1 MNTPHGQSGALVAP
15 GASGWPGA
23 PDHLPGLGWTA
34 GPDGTVR
41 AVAGRWL
48 DWTGMEPGRAAGDG
62 WLDALHPGDAGRVR
76 EQWRSSVASG
86 STFAAR
92 FRVGPGRDGAIR
104 WLVARAEP
112 SLDPGGRAVGWS
124 GLAVAEPD
132 RDVRDVVGDGDGDD
146 GPSPRVSA
154 VGEDFAIFW
163 IASKRD
169 YRLTSVS
176 PSCERLLGRPVAELA
191 GGSRSWADLAHPD
204 DRPRVLDAYARRESG
219 EEAAVEFRLMRPDG
233 SEARVRDRV
242 LPGMTGSMGDPA
254 RVFGVLEDVGG
265 TEAADASP
273 AGAGAEGGAEARLA
287 ELVEGL
293 GDLFLVVD
301 GAWRCTAAN
310 AQALGMCDPGGVGVI
325 GRPLWEVVPELVG
338 SEGQERLRS
347 ALAGHRAVE
356 FEQFLGRPGLW
367 FEFRGYPVADGLAL
381 IGRDVTEAKANRLA
395 LLEVE
400 ERYRLAAEAVV
411 GLIYDWR
418 VDSGLVHRSP
428 GLLAILGIP
437 VEEAEPTNTWW
448 RDRIHPD
455 DLPRLDEELARMMA
469 DPLRAHYSFEYR
481 VRHRDGRYVDVWD
494 KGFCLRDGRG
504 KVVRVVG
511 NSIDISERRHAE
523 EALREADRMKDEF
536 LGMLAHELRN
546 PLSPI
551 LSAAQALRAGAD
563 DPGGELRAIIERQA
577 RHMAR
582 LVDDLLDVSRI
593 SHGKILVEPVPLDAV
608 ELVRQ
613 TLGNFGDLLR
623 DSGLNLRA
631 ELPEGPVAVLAD
643 PTRLAQ
649 CVGNL
654 LHNAAKFTEPGGTV
668 SVSVSPGAEEREA
681 RITVRDTGIG
691 IAPEVLPTL
700 FRAYSQADRSHSR
713 NRGGLGLG
721 LALVKNLVEM
731 QGGRVEVLSEGEGR
745 GSTFT
750 LRLPLRVDLAGRLDS
765 LASGE
770 HAILDH
776 APASRALR
784 LLVVDDRPD
793 MAHILSRMLRSEGHQ
808 VAVAGDA
815 EEALEQARRL
825 RPEVVISDIGLPG
838 AVDGYGLAEALRADP
853 ETASALLIAVTGY
866 ARADD
871 RAKAFRCG
879 YDEHLT
885 KPLDFAALCD
895 RLAQV
900 SPRPSPPG
908 RRG

>member
-1 MNTPHGQSGALVAP
+1 MNTPHGQPGGVAAS
-15 GASGWPGA
+15 GASGWAVASGL
-23 PDHLPGLGWTA
+23 LPGLGWTA
-34 GPDGTVR
+34 GPDG
-41 AVAGRWL
+41 AVDSAVGRWD
-48 DWTGMEPGRAAGDG
+48 DWTGMDPGDASGDG
-62 WLDALHPGDAGRVR
+62 WLDALHPGDSVRVR
-76 EQWRSSVASG
+76 EAWRASVASG
-86 STFAAR
+86 SPFSSR
-92 FRVGPGRDGAIR
+92 FRVGPGRDGMIR

-112 SLDPGGRAVGWS
+112 SLDDQGRVAGWS

-132 RDVRDVVGDGDGDD
+132 RDDRDADLGGGDGPAPG
-146 GPSPRVSA
+146 GPA

-163 IASKRD
+163 IASRRG
-169 YRLTSVS
+169 YRLSSVS
-176 PSCERLLGRPVAELA
+176 PSCERLLGRPVAELT
-191 GGSRSWADLAHPD
+191 GGRRSWADLAHPD
-204 DRPRVLDAYARRESG
+204 DRARVLDAYARRESG
-219 EEAAVEFRLMRPDG
+219 EDAAVEFRLMKPDG
-233 SEARVRDRV
+233 SASRVRDRV

-254 RVFGVLEDVGG
+254 RVFGVLEDVGEAEAPDEPTRAG
-265 TEAADASP
+265 TV
-273 AGAGAEGGAEARLA
+273 GAGAESRLA

-293 GDLFLVVD
+293 GDLFLAVD
-301 GAWRCTAAN
+301 GDWRCSAAN
-310 AQALGMCDPGGVGVI
+310 GQARSSCDPGGVGLI
-325 GRPLWEVVPELVG
+325 GRTLWEVLPELVG
-338 SEGQERLRS
+338 SEGEARLRL
-347 ALAGHRAVE
+347 ALAGRRAVE
-356 FEQFLGRPGLW
+356 FEQFLEHDGLW
-367 FEFRGYPVADGLAL
+367 YEFRSYPVADGLAL

-418 VDSGLVHRSP
+418 LDSGLVHRSP
-428 GLLAILGIP
+428 GLFGMLGIA
-437 VEEAEPTNTWW
+437 VEEAEPTNGWW

-455 DLPRLDEELARMMA
+455 DLPRLDEELGRMMA

-523 EALREADRMKDEF
+523 QALREADRMKDEF

-563 DPGGELRAIIERQA
+563 DRGGELRAIIERQA

-613 TLGNFGDLLR
+613 TLDNFGDLFRDTGLR
-623 DSGLNLRA
+623 LQS
-631 ELPEGPVAVLAD
+631 ELPGRPVAVLAD

-654 LHNAAKFTEPGGTV
+654 LHNAAKFTEPGGSV
-668 SVSVSPGAEEREA
+668 SVSVAEGAEGTEA
-681 RITVRDTGIG
+681 EITVSDTGIG

-700 FRAYSQADRSHSR
+700 FRAYSQADRSHGR

-731 QGGRVEVLSEGEGR
+731 QGGRVEVVSQGEGR

-750 LRLPLRVDLAGRLDS
+750 IRLPLRSDLAGRVGS

-776 APASRALR
+776 APAGRALR

-815 EEALEQARRL
+815 EEAMEQARQL

-838 AVDGYGLAEALRADP
+838 PVDGYGLAEALRSDP
-853 ETASALLIAVTGY
+853 STASALLIAVTGY

-871 RAKAFRCG
+871 RAKALRSGF
-879 YDEHLT
+879 DEHLT

-900 SPRPSPPG
+900 APRPSPPG
-908 RRG
+908 RMG